1 MPIRVLIPCHH
12 LVFVA
17 LWFFIIGIILG
28 MLGGLLPGIHSNT
41 IISIL
46 SSVGL
51 NGIDFAY
58 VIIAVMASHQLFSF
72 IPSIFFGIPEQGS
85 VLSVLPGQRMV
96 REGNGTLALKV
107 VLASFLIGTLLS
119 VVLFYPALSFY
130 PLAYK
135 FIQPYIKYILLVF
148 SAILLLRTKNLVLS
162 AGIFALSGLL
172 GVFSLNSGLAD
183 PFLPL
188 FSGMF
193 AMGAIFNY
201 TSGTVPKQKDTPL
214 STDFIK
220 FAVLGVFGGLLA
232 DLLPGVSSPS
242 QVATFFSLVMPVNT
256 LGYLAA
262 ISSISVSEA
271 VFSFA
276 TSASIGKARMGS
288 TVFLSEQISLAEPGN
303 LLLALTVFLFS
314 VSLAALIIYILRNR
328 ISALAKI
335 DFSHFNLLL
344 AGYLVA
350 MTLVLNGLVGLTIL
364 GFASCLGYATV
375 RLGVERT
382 NLMGAV
388 ILPTILLLFRVFL

>member
-1 MPIRVLIPCHH
+1 M
-12 LVFVA
+12 A
-17 LWFFIIGIILG
+17 LWFFIAGIILG

-51 NGIDFAY
+51 SGIDFAY

-107 VLASFLIGTLLS
+107 VLASFLIGVLLS

-135 FIQPYIKYILLVF
+135 FIQPYIKYILVIF

-162 AGIFALSGLL
+162 AGIFTLSGLL
-172 GVFSLNSGLAD
+172 GVFSLNAGLAD

-193 AMGAIFNY
+193 AMGAIFSY
-201 TSGTVPKQKDTPL
+201 AHGSVPRQKDAPL
-214 STDFIK
+214 SLDFLK

-242 QVATFFSLVMPVNT
+242 QVATFFSLIMPVNT

-288 TVFLSEQISLAEPGN
+288 TVFLSEHIALADN
-303 LLLALTVFLFS
+303 LLLVLAVFLFS
-314 VSLAALIIYILRNR
+314 IAVAALFIYLLRNR

-350 MTLVLNGLVGLTIL
+350 MTFILNGLAGIVIL
-364 GFASCLGYATV
+364 GFASCLGYATI

-388 ILPTILLLFRVFL
+388 IIPTILLLFRVFLK